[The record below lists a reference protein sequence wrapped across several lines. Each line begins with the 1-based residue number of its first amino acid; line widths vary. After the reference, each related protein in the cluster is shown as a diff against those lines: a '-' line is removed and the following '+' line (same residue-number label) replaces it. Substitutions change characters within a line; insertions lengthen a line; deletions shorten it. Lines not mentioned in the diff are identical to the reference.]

1 MMGNG
6 WTNNMEGWEWVKRH
20 ANNTTN
26 PGNEQIKYGKPTNNT
41 TNPENK

>member
-6 WTNNMEGWEWVKRH
+6 WEGWEWVKRH

-26 PGNEQIKYGKPTNNT
+26 PGNRQIKYEKPTNNT
-41 TNPENK
+41 TNPGNKINK